1 MQDDDRGGKKDG
13 ERRLDKAVL
22 LNLLSKVDSCGRS
35 TDGLPSGRRVD
46 CPSLGRPSAPRQ
58 SARTAGPR
66 NKVTIVTVA
75 ARPRSKFSGFYEV

>member
-35 TDGLPSGRRVD
+35 TDGPPLAPESIVHALGAPALPGDPHEPQV
-46 CPSLGRPSAPRQ
+46 PG
-58 SARTAGPR
+58 T
-66 NKVTIVTVA
+66 K
-75 ARPRSKFSGFYEV
+75 